1 MANVL
6 EDVNLTEAE
15 EFEFEYE
22 PEEEKMLLNFGPSHP
37 ATHGT
42 LRLVMELDGEVI
54 TKVVPEIGYLH
65 HGFEKLGEYRT
76 YNQVVTITDRMN
88 YVSPLINNFSYILA
102 VEKLFGIEV
111 TERAQY
117 FRMLLAELS
126 RINDHLVCIGTQGVD
141 LGAFTP
147 FLYLWKERENIYQ
160 MFEIIS
166 GTRLTV
172 SYARIGGVPRDRDE
186 IPDAFYQKL
195 NSFLATFEDTL
206 DEVDRLLTR
215 NKIWLNR
222 TKDVGVIS
230 KEDVLSYGLTGP
242 VARASGV
249 ERDLRVTEPYSK
261 YETVD
266 FEIPVGEVGDVY
278 DRYLVRMEEMR
289 QSTRIIKQALEK
301 MPDGEMNVDPET
313 KVMLPKKE
321 EVYNTIEG
329 LIHQFEIIMTNRGA
343 RAPKGEVYM
352 ATESPNG
359 ELGYYVVSNGGNGPY
374 RFRVRPPSL
383 YNYQV
388 LPKILEGRLLSD
400 TVAVL
405 SSLNIIAGELDR

>member
-1 MANVL
+1 MEKSFDALV
-6 EDVNLTEAE
+6 DE
-15 EFEFEYE
+15 EQFDFEYT
-22 PEEEKMLLNFGPSHP
+22 PHEEKMLLNFGPSHP

-54 TKVVPEIGYLH
+54 TKVMPELGYLH
-65 HGFEKLGEYRT
+65 HGFEKLGEHRT

-88 YVSPLINNFSYILA
+88 YVSPLNNNFSYILA

-111 TERAQY
+111 TERAKY
-117 FRMLLAELS
+117 FRILLAELS
-126 RINDHLVCIGTQGVD
+126 RISDHLVCIGTQGVD

-172 SYARIGGVPRDRDE
+172 SYARIGGVPRDRE
-186 IPDAFYQKL
+186 NIPPAFFQKL
-195 NSFLATFEDTL
+195 NAFLATFEDTL
-206 DEVDRLLTR
+206 DEVERLLTR

-230 KEDVLSYGLTGP
+230 KEDVFQYGLTGP

-249 ERDLRVTEPYSK
+249 EWDIRQAEPYSL
-261 YETVD
+261 YDTVD

-289 QSTRIIKQALEK
+289 QSTHIIKQALEK
-301 MPDGEMNVDPET
+301 MPEGEMNVDPDT
-313 KVMLPKKE
+313 KVMLPKKDD
-321 EVYNTIEG
+321 VYNTIEG
-329 LIHQFEIIMTNRGA
+329 LIHQFEIIMTNRGP
-343 RAPKGEVYM
+343 RTGKGEAYVP
-352 ATESPNG
+352 TESPNG
-359 ELGYYVVSNGGNGPY
+359 ELSYYIISNGGNGPY
-374 RFRVRPPSL
+374 RFRVRPPSF
-383 YNYQV
+383 YNYQI

>member
-1 MANVL
+1 MAQVL
-6 EDVNLTEAE
+6 EDVDLTEAE
-15 EFEFEYE
+15 EFEFAYE

-88 YVSPLINNFSYILA
+88 YVSPLNNNFSYILA

-160 MFEIIS
+160 MFEMIS

-172 SYARIGGVPRDRDE
+172 SYARIGGVPRDRDR

-195 NSFLATFEDTL
+195 NQFLETFEDTL

-230 KEDVLSYGLTGP
+230 KEDVLNYGLTGP

-249 ERDLRVTEPYSK
+249 ERDLRVTEPYSR

-289 QSTRIIKQALEK
+289 QSTRIIRQALEK
-301 MPDGEMNVDPET
+301 MPDGEMNVDP
-313 KVMLPKKE
+313 KRKSCCPKRKRS
-321 EVYNTIEG
+321 TIR
-329 LIHQFEIIMTNRGA
+329 L
-343 RAPKGEVYM
+343 KG
-352 ATESPNG
+352 
-359 ELGYYVVSNGGNGPY
+359 
-374 RFRVRPPSL
+374 
-383 YNYQV
+383 
-388 LPKILEGRLLSD
+388 
-400 TVAVL
+400 
-405 SSLNIIAGELDR
+405 